1 MKRLAFIFSV
11 LATAAMADPIT
22 AEPLPPAAVAAPQ
35 PEPAVADPKLFEQV
49 KDREEA
55 AARELIGDPLIAR
68 AEGLGAMWTYQQPD
82 CVLFVFFT
90 SAAPG
95 EPRRLS
101 AISSGPR
108 RRGDV
113 VPPPEECLAAQ
124 MASANP
130 EPAHKGTHRPGG

>member
-1 MKRLAFIFSV
+1 MKRTLFLSLV
-11 LATAAMADPIT
+11 LATSVYAEPIT
-22 AEPLPPAAVAAPQ
+22 AKPLPSLSVEVEQTEAPL
-35 PEPAVADPKLFEQV
+35 DDLRHFEQV

-55 AARELIGDPLIAR
+55 AARELIGEPLIAR
-68 AEGLGAMWTYQQPD
+68 SEGLGAMWTYQQPD

-95 EPRRLS
+95 EPHRLS

-108 RRGDV
+108 RRGDR
-113 VPPPEECLAAQ
+113 VPPADECLAAQ
-124 MASANP
+124 MATANP